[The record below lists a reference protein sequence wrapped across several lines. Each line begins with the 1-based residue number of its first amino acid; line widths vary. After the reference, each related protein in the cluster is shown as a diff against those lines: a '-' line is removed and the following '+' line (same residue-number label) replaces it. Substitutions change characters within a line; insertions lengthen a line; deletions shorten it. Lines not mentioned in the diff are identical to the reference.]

1 MPGASPSALP
11 PCMVLLS
18 QLQSLHSNPLPH
30 PHLRTNSQPYS
41 NIISNWKGAKPSQVV
56 FKGMDGSNNKKWSF
70 ATCLVRHSTI
80 KLLGQSSWSVE
91 SQLRLLKNTSSA
103 SGPGCDAAQPL
114 EESTFQGLRGKH
126 NWSCPSICFFHVF
139 LWQTCL
145 DLLVGK
151 RFNNPATKTIGF
163 AISNL
168 NMAQTHTSF
177 SWAGYLGK

>member
-1 MPGASPSALP
+1 MA
-11 PCMVLLS
+11 
-18 QLQSLHSNPLPH
+18 Q
-30 PHLRTNSQPYS
+30 TT
-41 NIISNWKGAKPSQVV
+41 
-56 FKGMDGSNNKKWSF
+56 KKWSF

-151 RFNNPATKTIGF
+151 RFNNPAPKTIGF

-168 NMAQTHTSF
+168 NMAQTHTHQLF
-177 SWAGYLGK
+177 LGWLLGEVAVQNHRIEARLNTLTVPCTSKHYWDKFPFRDTNHPPVPSLIWPSGLVI